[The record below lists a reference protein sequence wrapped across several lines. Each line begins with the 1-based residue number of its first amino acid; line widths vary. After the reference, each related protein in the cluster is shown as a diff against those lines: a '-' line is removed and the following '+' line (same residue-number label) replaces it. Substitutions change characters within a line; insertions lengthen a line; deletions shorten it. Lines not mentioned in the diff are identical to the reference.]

1 MAVVLTKPYVEF
13 KNEGYWIIGTRIS
26 LDSVIYA
33 FRQGLLPESIAQS
46 YPLLDIE
53 KVYGAIA
60 MKANDRSCIIYKT
73 YIEYFGQNPVHFKSW
88 QTIRALRGVDRI

>member
-53 KVYGAIA
+53 KVYGAISYA
-60 MKANDRSCIIYKT
+60 GAVSN
-73 YIEYFGQNPVHFKSW
+73 
-88 QTIRALRGVDRI
+88 RILPSKPF